1 MKERDP
7 KLASNDTIMLKLI
20 PFSQNSTKCVKQ
32 YVRLYGNI
40 GIECLKLSWI
50 LLYIN
55 IYYFL
60 KIFFK
65 KHCVSILDAKHME
78 KQHDKTDTQTNK

>member
-32 YVRLYGNI
+32 CVRLYGNI
-40 GIECLKLSWI
+40 AIEYLS
-50 LLYIN
+50 YN
-55 IYYFL
+55 ACFY
-60 KIFFK
+60 
-65 KHCVSILDAKHME
+65 
-78 KQHDKTDTQTNK
+78 T